1 MSELE
6 YLNDIIIKYT
16 PKHSSL
22 HNFSIL
28 AQLKNLLKP
37 WAAPY
42 YINLVSTGS
51 TAKKTAVSLS
61 SDLDY
66 FVELPYSCT
75 ETLKNI
81 YNNLYEQLSYR
92 YNDVRKQNVSIR
104 IKINN
109 LKIDITPGKKQLGNT
124 NYYNIYKS
132 KSDSWAQTN
141 VTMHNQQ
148 ISNSGRTSE
157 IKLLKIWRELHNLE
171 FPSIYLEYLLKDK
184 ILLDKSKTPSYLVD
198 NFHYA
203 LKELAKEGND
213 NPLYSRIID
222 PSNSANVFS
231 ELINYQEKNEIIR
244 QAKESINKL
253 YWKDIVY

>member
-1 MSELE
+1 MSALE
-6 YLNDIIIKYT
+6 YLNKVLVKYSSKCSIITRFVIHT
-16 PKHSSL
+16 R
-22 HNFSIL
+22 
-28 AQLKNLLKP
+28 LKELLIP
-37 WAAPY
+37 WAGLY
-42 YINLVSTGS
+42 DINIVTSGS
-51 TAKKTAVSLS
+51 TTKKTAISLS

-66 FVELPYSCT
+66 FVELPYSCDLT
-75 ETLKNI
+75 YKDM
-81 YNNLYEQLSYR
+81 
-92 YNDVRKQNVSIR
+92 YNDMYKKLSNVYSARKQNVSIG
-104 IKINN
+104 IEIDN
-109 LKIDITPGKKQLGNT
+109 LKIDITPGIKQLGNT

-132 KSDSWAQTN
+132 KSNSWTQTN
-141 VTMHNQQ
+141 ITLHNQQ

-157 IKLLKIWRELHNLE
+157 IKLLKLWRELHNLV

-184 ILLDKSKTPSYLVD
+184 ILLNKSKTPSYLVD

-231 ELINYQEKNEIIR
+231 ELINYEEKNKIIR

-253 YWKDIVY
+253 YWEDIVY